1 MSRTWEKDLSKKIG
15 TGPAAPANDEIPDF
29 EDMQKQMQGQ
39 TNEPEPAPA
48 EPTATE
54 DATTAQLPVDMPEP
68 PATRSK
74 KAGGKEKKGKK
85 DTAEP
90 VDKDKYSI
98 YLPKEMSQSL
108 RMAYVVTGRKFSHLA
123 EEALEDMLYHKYQC
137 HEKSCTCRFSMEA
150 GAKVPT
156 RCPVCGGNKIS
167 PVKYR

>member
-1 MSRTWEKDLSKKIG
+1 MNYDFKRNDGQQTSRMKNHLGEQEAETESVGVFTAIDLS
-15 TGPAAPANDEIPDF
+15 
-29 EDMQKQMQGQ
+29 
-39 TNEPEPAPA
+39 EPA
-48 EPTATE
+48 ATE
-54 DATTAQLPVDMPEP
+54 DATAAQPPVDTPESP
-68 PATRSK
+68 TTKSK

-90 VDKDKYSI
+90 VEKDKYSI

-123 EEALEDMLYHKYQC
+123 EEALEDMLYNKYQC

-156 RCPVCGGNKIS
+156 RCPVCGGNKIT

>member
-1 MSRTWEKDLSKKIG
+1 MNYNPQKKPPRMGNLVDPQDENIEQDASLQAGSFLIDLS
-15 TGPAAPANDEIPDF
+15 
-29 EDMQKQMQGQ
+29 
-39 TNEPEPAPA
+39 
-48 EPTATE
+48 EPTPTE
-54 DATTAQLPVDMPEP
+54 EATTTQPPVDMPEP

-74 KAGGKEKKGKK
+74 KLGGKEKKSNKNAT
-85 DTAEP
+85 DP

-156 RCPVCGGNKIS
+156 RCPACGGNKIS
-167 PVKYR
+167 LVKYR

>member
-1 MSRTWEKDLSKKIG
+1 MNYDFKKNDGQQTSRMKNHLGEQAVETEPVGEFTAIDLS
-15 TGPAAPANDEIPDF
+15 
-29 EDMQKQMQGQ
+29 
-39 TNEPEPAPA
+39 EPLSA
-48 EPTATE
+48 EE
-54 DATTAQLPVDMPEP
+54 ATTAQPPVDTPEP
-68 PATRSK
+68 PATKSK
-74 KAGGKEKKGKK
+74 KAGGKEKKSKK
-85 DTAEP
+85 DATEP

-150 GAKVPT
+150 GDKVPT
-156 RCPVCGGNKIS
+156 RCPACGGNKIS

>member
-1 MSRTWEKDLSKKIG
+1 MNYDFKRTDGQQTSRMKNHLGEQEVETGSVGVFTAIDLS
-15 TGPAAPANDEIPDF
+15 
-29 EDMQKQMQGQ
+29 
-39 TNEPEPAPA
+39 

-54 DATTAQLPVDMPEP
+54 DATTTQPPVDAPES
-68 PATRSK
+68 PATKSK